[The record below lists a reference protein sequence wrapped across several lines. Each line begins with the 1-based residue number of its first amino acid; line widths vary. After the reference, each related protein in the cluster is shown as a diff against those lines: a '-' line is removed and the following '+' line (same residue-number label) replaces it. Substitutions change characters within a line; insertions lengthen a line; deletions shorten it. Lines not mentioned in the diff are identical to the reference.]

1 MRRAMPGIA
10 AVVVGFFL
18 AASAAGCTS
27 GGASPG
33 GSAPS
38 TNGIGPITLA
48 IGKDNSGWV
57 QGVITGWNKQYPNQK
72 VTLLMLPEASNDQL
86 AQLVANLQAKSD
98 EYDVIDMDVIWT
110 AEFASNGWII
120 PLPESQFPLKDF
132 LKPAVDTAMYQGRL
146 YAVPDY
152 SNADLLYYRKDILAK
167 AGQQPPKTWAQLAE
181 LAETVAPKYGLDGYA
196 GTFAPYEGLTV
207 NFAAAVQ
214 SAGGSI
220 MSAGDNKI
228 TVDSPQ
234 ALEGLQFLV
243 SGFQR
248 GWIPKVALT
257 YEEESSQAAFEAGKF
272 LFLDNWPDVYAALS
286 VPGPANNVYDK
297 FWFTAL
303 PGPRRS
309 RIQLAGWRQP
319 RDQRVFP
326 ASADG
331 AELHQV
337 HDGPDQREGD
347 ARAGILPAGVDSA
360 LHRPGSGSQLP
371 LPSRA
376 RAGHQLRAAAPGDQQ
391 LRPGEPRHLQL
402 GVPGPHPPEATA
414 AGPGRDGGAADPDHP
429 RRLIEFAPGPQRD
442 TTWSRA
448 HLDPAKPIDPGGIS
462 CRGVGMPTTPRT
474 WLRVAFGYDDNQRA
488 VWPDGH
494 GDDHPH
500 DPRWGRRL

>member
-10 AVVVGFFL
+10 AVVIGFFL
-18 AASAAGCTS
+18 AASAAGCAS

-57 QGVITGWNKQYPNQK
+57 QGVITGWNKRYPNQK
-72 VTLLMLPEASNDQL
+72 VTLLLLPEASNDQL
-86 AQLVANLQAKSD
+86 AQLVATLQAKSD

-167 AGQQPPKTWAQLAE
+167 AGQRPPKTWAQLAH

-303 PGPRRS
+303 PGPRGPGSSSLGGANLAISAYSQHQRTALNFIKYMTDLTNEKEMLERGSFPPVWTQLYTDPGLVRS
-309 RIQLAGWRQP
+309 YPYLPVLEQAINSAQP
-319 RDQRVFP
+319 RPAISNYDQ
-326 ASADG
+326 ASLAISSSVYQALTHQKQPRQAL
-331 AELHQV
+331 AEM
-337 HDGPDQREGD
+337 
-347 ARAGILPAGVDSA
+347 AA
-360 LHRPGSGSQLP
+360 QLT
-371 LPSRA
+371 
-376 RAGHQLRAAAPGDQQ
+376 QII
-391 LRPGEPRHLQL
+391 
-402 GVPGPHPPEATA
+402 
-414 AGPGRDGGAADPDHP
+414 RDG
-429 RRLIEFAPGPQRD
+429 
-442 TTWSRA
+442 
-448 HLDPAKPIDPGGIS
+448 
-462 CRGVGMPTTPRT
+462 
-474 WLRVAFGYDDNQRA
+474 
-488 VWPDGH
+488 
-494 GDDHPH
+494 
-500 DPRWGRRL
+500 

>member
-27 GGASPG
+27 GASPG

-38 TNGIGPITLA
+38 TNEIGPITLA

-57 QGVITGWNKQYPNQK
+57 QGVITGWNKRYPTQK

-120 PLPESQFPLKDF
+120 PLPESQFPLKAF

-152 SNADLLYYRKDILAK
+152 SNADLLYYRKDVLAK
-167 AGQQPPKTWAQLAE
+167 AGQRPPKTWAQLAR

-207 NFAAAVQ
+207 NFATAVQ

-303 PGPRRS
+303 PGPRGPGSSSLGGANLAISAYSQHQRTALNFIKYMTDLTNEKEMLERGSFPPVWTQLYTDPGLVRS
-309 RIQLAGWRQP
+309 YPYLPVLERAINSAQP
-319 RDQRVFP
+319 RPAISNYDQ
-326 ASADG
+326 ASLAISSSVYQALTHQKQPRQAL
-331 AELHQV
+331 AEM
-337 HDGPDQREGD
+337 
-347 ARAGILPAGVDSA
+347 AA
-360 LHRPGSGSQLP
+360 QLT
-371 LPSRA
+371 
-376 RAGHQLRAAAPGDQQ
+376 QII
-391 LRPGEPRHLQL
+391 
-402 GVPGPHPPEATA
+402 
-414 AGPGRDGGAADPDHP
+414 RDG
-429 RRLIEFAPGPQRD
+429 
-442 TTWSRA
+442 
-448 HLDPAKPIDPGGIS
+448 
-462 CRGVGMPTTPRT
+462 
-474 WLRVAFGYDDNQRA
+474 
-488 VWPDGH
+488 
-494 GDDHPH
+494 
-500 DPRWGRRL
+500 

>member
-10 AVVVGFFL
+10 AVVIGFFL
-18 AASAAGCTS
+18 AATAAGCAS
-27 GGASPG
+27 GGASSG

-57 QGVITGWNKQYPNQK
+57 QGVITGWNKRYPNQK
-72 VTLLMLPEASNDQL
+72 VTLLLLPEASNDQL

-167 AGQQPPKTWAQLAE
+167 AGQRPPKTWAQLAH

-303 PGPRRS
+303 PGPRGPGSSSLGGANLAISAYSQHQRTALNFIKYMTDLTNEKEMLERGSFPPVWTQLYTDPGLVRS
-309 RIQLAGWRQP
+309 YPYLPVLEQAINSAQP
-319 RDQRVFP
+319 RPAISNYDQ
-326 ASADG
+326 ASLAISSSVYQALTHQKQPRQAL
-331 AELHQV
+331 AEM
-337 HDGPDQREGD
+337 
-347 ARAGILPAGVDSA
+347 AA
-360 LHRPGSGSQLP
+360 QLT
-371 LPSRA
+371 
-376 RAGHQLRAAAPGDQQ
+376 QII
-391 LRPGEPRHLQL
+391 
-402 GVPGPHPPEATA
+402 
-414 AGPGRDGGAADPDHP
+414 RDG
-429 RRLIEFAPGPQRD
+429 
-442 TTWSRA
+442 
-448 HLDPAKPIDPGGIS
+448 
-462 CRGVGMPTTPRT
+462 
-474 WLRVAFGYDDNQRA
+474 
-488 VWPDGH
+488 
-494 GDDHPH
+494 
-500 DPRWGRRL
+500 